1 MPEDFKDLIVS
12 VRQCRLCADI
22 LPNDPRPI
30 LQVDSKASLLIVG
43 QAPGQRVH
51 DTGVPFNDPSGDRL
65 RDWLGVDRQSFY
77 NSEIVALLPMA
88 FCFPGSREG
97 GDLPPPKICAE
108 TWRNRLL
115 SFLSNVELTVLC
127 GAYAIAWHLP
137 ETRTESLTHTVRQ
150 WKAFGPHIIPLPHP
164 SGRNNG
170 WIKRNQWFEA
180 ELIPHL
186 RRRVASVLS
195 RIHA

>member
-1 MPEDFKDLIVS
+1 MSEDFKDLIVS
-12 VRQCRLCADI
+12 VRQCSLCADV
-22 LPNDPRPI
+22 LPNDPKPI

-65 RDWLGVDRQSFY
+65 RDWLGIDRQSFY

-88 FCFPGSREG
+88 FCFPGSRKG

-115 SFLSNVELTVLC
+115 GFLSNVELTVLC
-127 GAYAIAWHLP
+127 GAYAISWHLP
-137 ETRTESLTHTVRQ
+137 ETRTKTLTHTVRH
-150 WKAFGPHIIPLPHP
+150 WRAFGPHIIPLPHP

-170 WIKRNQWFEA
+170 WIRRNQWFEA

-195 RIHA
+195 RIDD